1 MKIMKSLVAVALLLA
16 LCLSLVACSVSKED
30 VVGTW
35 TGSWTY
41 NGNSYVEAIVLSE
54 NGTYASAMYKNGSYY
69 KTETGTYEISG
80 RRVELHPNGEKG
92 HTTPYEYKGG
102 KLVNNDHE
110 FTKK

>member
-1 MKIMKSLVAVALLLA
+1 MKIMKSLVTVALLLA

-35 TGSWTY
+35 
-41 NGNSYVEAIVLSE
+41 
-54 NGTYASAMYKNGSYY
+54 
-69 KTETGTYEISG
+69 TGTYEISG

>member
-1 MKIMKSLVAVALLLA
+1 MKIMKSFVAVALLLA

-54 NGTYASAMYKNGSYY
+54 NGTY
-69 KTETGTYEISG
+69 EISG